1 MTTTPEFQTLLDRG
15 AALSTDEVVTHAKS
29 RDVALPYGAGTMA
42 LITLDN
48 GLDHNRP
55 NTFGPKGLAALNTA
69 IDEALSRDDVAALG
83 VTGKPFI
90 LAAGADL
97 SGLSGLSGRD
107 DAKLIAQLGHGVFRK
122 LVDGGKP
129 SFGFINGLALGGG
142 LEVALNCTYRTVQ
155 DSAPAVGLPEV
166 MLGLVPGWGGAYLVP
181 NLVGAEK
188 AVKLVIENPLNQ
200 GKTLSGHAAYE
211 MGLADAEFSGAD
223 FLEQSLLWAARVLKG
238 EVTVERPE
246 VDRGEAW
253 DAAVAKGRSIADART
268 GGASP
273 AAYRALDLIAAA
285 KNGSRDEGFA
295 AEDEAL
301 ADLIM
306 TPELLASLYSFD
318 LVQKRAK
325 RPAGAPDKALARPV
339 TKVGIVGAGLMA
351 SQLALLFARRL
362 QVPVVL
368 TDLDQAR
375 VDKGVGYVHEE
386 VDKLLLKGR
395 LTQDKANRLKALV
408 TGSVEKG
415 DVFAD
420 ADFVIEAVFEELGVK
435 KKVFADVERIVSP
448 ECVLA
453 TNTSSLSITEM
464 ASELEHPE
472 RVVGFHFFN
481 PVAVMPLLEIVKG
494 EQTDDATLA
503 TAFATGKALKKTT
516 ILVKDSPSFI
526 VNRLLGRFMG
536 EVGRIV
542 DEGTPLTVADNAF
555 KGVAPMPPFFLLS
568 LVGPAIALHNNE
580 TLHAAFPD
588 RFYVSPNL
596 KQLVEAGKTSVYLP
610 DFSVDPEVAEI
621 FAAPENPV
629 ELSGDEVRT
638 AVLSALAEES
648 QLMLDEGVV
657 AAPEDLDLAMIT
669 GAGYSFWPKQGWD
682 GMFQVRGFPVWGL
695 FAPAHVIFH
704 SGYQSYQVPFTA
716 IDPDRTHSSLSS
728 SPNLH
733 PVRSTVVEPMFASL
747 KYPVNLAKIDEVCEA
762 VLNDWA
768 TICDRSAGAAV
779 LHVLEVEGE

>member
-1 MTTTPEFQTLLDRG
+1 MATTSPTTDTDLQALLERG
-15 AALSTDEVVTHAKS
+15 AAMSPDEVVTEAKS
-29 RDVALPYGAGTMA
+29 RDVTLPHGAGTMA

-55 NTFGPKGLAALNTA
+55 NTFGPRSLASLNRAVDAALA
-69 IDEALSRDDVAALG
+69 RDDVAAIG

-97 SGLSGLSGRD
+97 SGLTGLRGRD
-107 DAKLIAQLGHGVFRK
+107 DALVIARLGHAVFRK
-122 LVDGGKP
+122 LQDGGKP
-129 SFGFINGLALGGG
+129 SFGFVNGLALGGG
-142 LEVALNCTYRTVQ
+142 LEVALHCSYRTVQ
-155 DSAPAVGLPEV
+155 DSAPALGLPEV

-181 NLVGAEK
+181 NLVGAAT
-188 AVKLVIENPLNQ
+188 AVKLVVENPLNQ
-200 GKTLSGHAAYE
+200 GKTLTGHQALEA
-211 MGLADAEFSGAD
+211 GLADAEFSGAD
-223 FLEQSLLWAARVLKG
+223 FLEQSLLWAARVLTG
-238 EVTVERPE
+238 DVTVERPD

-253 DAAVAKGRSIADART
+253 DQAVAKGRSVADSKT
-268 GGASP
+268 GGAAP

-285 KNGSRDEGFA
+285 KTATRDEGFA
-295 AEDEAL
+295 AEDDAL
-301 ADLIM
+301 ADLIL
-306 TPELLASLYSFD
+306 TPELKAGLYSFD

-339 TKVGIVGAGLMA
+339 TKVGIIGAGLMA

-375 VDKGVGYVHEE
+375 VDKGVGYVHDE
-386 VDKLLLKGR
+386 VDKLLAKGR
-395 LTQDKANRLKALV
+395 VTPDKANRLKALV
-408 TGSVEKG
+408 TGAADAAAKS
-415 DVFAD
+415 AALSD
-420 ADFVIEAVFEELGVK
+420 ADFVIEAVFEEMKIK
-435 KKVFADVERIVSP
+435 KQVFAEVERSVSP
-448 ECVLA
+448 EAVLA

-464 ASELEHPE
+464 AADLEHPE

-536 EVGRIV
+536 EVGKVV
-542 DEGTPLTVADNAF
+542 DEGTPLEVADGAF
-555 KGVAPMPPFFLLS
+555 AGVAPMPPFFLLS

-580 TLHAAFPD
+580 TLHGAFPD

-596 KQLVEAGKTSVYLP
+596 KELVAAGKTSVYLP

-621 FAAPENPV
+621 FATPEGSTA
-629 ELSGDEVRT
+629 LGKDEVRT
-638 AVLSALAEES
+638 RVLSALAEEA

-669 GAGYSFWPKQGWD
+669 GAGFSFWNG
-682 GMFQVRGFPVWGL
+682 GL
-695 FAPAHVIFH
+695 TMLLDREGISTKVNGKPFH
-704 SGYQSYQVPFTA
+704 
-716 IDPDRTHSSLSS
+716 
-728 SPNLH
+728 
-733 PVRSTVVEPMFASL
+733 
-747 KYPVNLAKIDEVCEA
+747 
-762 VLNDWA
+762 
-768 TICDRSAGAAV
+768 
-779 LHVLEVEGE
+779 

>member
-1 MTTTPEFQTLLDRG
+1 MTTTAELQALLDRG
-15 AALSTDEVVTHAKS
+15 VSLSGDEVVTDAKL
-29 RDVALPYGAGTMA
+29 RYVDLPLGAGTMG

-69 IDEALSRDDVAALG
+69 IDEALSRDDVVALG

-142 LEVALNCTYRTVQ
+142 LEVALNCTYRTIQ

-200 GKTLSGHAAYE
+200 GRTLGGHAAFE

-223 FLEQSLLWAARVLKG
+223 FLEQSLLWAAKVLTD

-268 GGASP
+268 GGASR
-273 AAYRALDLIAAA
+273 AAYRALELIAAA
-285 KNGSRDEGFA
+285 KESSRDEAFA

-306 TPELLASLYSFD
+306 TPELMASLYSFD

-325 RPAGAPDKALARPV
+325 RPAGAPDKSLARPV

-362 QVPVVL
+362 HVPVVL

-375 VDKGVGYVHEE
+375 VDKGVAYVHEE

-395 LTQDKANRLKALV
+395 LNQDKANRLKGLV
-408 TGSVEKG
+408 TGSVEKK

-420 ADFVIEAVFEELGVK
+420 ADFVIEAVFEEMGIK
-435 KKVFADVERIVSP
+435 KKVFAEVEEIVSP
-448 ECVLA
+448 ECIFA

-464 ASELEHPE
+464 AADLKHPE

-481 PVAVMPLLEIVKG
+481 PVAIMPLLEIVKG
-494 EQTDDATLA
+494 ERTDDATLA

-516 ILVKDSPSFI
+516 ILVNDSPSFI

-536 EVGRIV
+536 EVSKVV
-542 DEGTPLTVADNAF
+542 DEGTPLEVADNAF
-555 KGVAPMPPFFLLS
+555 AGVAPMPPFVLLS
-568 LVGPAIALHNNE
+568 LVGPAVALHNNK
-580 TLHAAFPD
+580 TLHEAFPD

-596 KQLVEAGKTSVYLP
+596 EKLVAAGKQAIYGS
-610 DFSVDPEVAEI
+610 DGAVDPEVAALFET
-621 FAAPENPV
+621 
-629 ELSGDEVRT
+629 GDVALTAEQVRER
-638 AVLSALAEES
+638 VLSVLAEEAR
-648 QLMLDEGVV
+648 LMLDDGVV
-657 AAPEDLDLAMIT
+657 VGPEDIDLGMIT
-669 GAGYSFWPKQGWD
+669 GAGFLFWNG
-682 GMFQVRGFPVWGL
+682 GL
-695 FAPAHVIFH
+695 
-704 SGYQSYQVPFTA
+704 TMLL
-716 IDPDRTHSSLSS
+716 DRTGVSEKVTGKKFH
-728 SPNLH
+728 
-733 PVRSTVVEPMFASL
+733 
-747 KYPVNLAKIDEVCEA
+747 
-762 VLNDWA
+762 
-768 TICDRSAGAAV
+768 
-779 LHVLEVEGE
+779 

>member
-1 MTTTPEFQTLLDRG
+1 MPDALTTPDLQQLLDR
-15 AALSTDEVVTHAKS
+15 AVALSRDEVVTEAKLQYV
-29 RDVALPYGAGTMA
+29 DLPHGAGTMA

-48 GLDHNRP
+48 GLDHTRP
-55 NTFGPKGLAALNTA
+55 NTFGPRGLASLNTA
-69 IDEALSRDDVAALG
+69 IDEALSREDVAAIG

-97 SGLSGLSGRD
+97 SALTGLSGRD
-107 DAKLIAQLGHGVFRK
+107 DARVIAQVGHGVFRK

-129 SFGFINGLALGGG
+129 SFGFVNGLALGGG
-142 LEVALNCTYRTVQ
+142 LEVALHCRYRTVQ
-155 DSAPAVGLPEV
+155 DTAPAIGLPEV

-188 AVKLVIENPLNQ
+188 AVKLVVENPLNQ
-200 GKTLSGHAAYE
+200 GRTLTGHAAFE

-223 FLEQSLLWAARVLKG
+223 FLEQSLLWAARVLNG
-238 EVTVERPE
+238 EITVERPE

-253 DAAVAKGRSIADART
+253 DAAVAKARTIADAKT

-273 AAYRALDLIAAA
+273 AAYRAVDLIAAA
-285 KNGSRDEGFA
+285 KDSDRDTGFA

-301 ADLIM
+301 ADLM
-306 TPELLASLYSFD
+306 LTPELAAGLYSFD

-325 RPAGAPDKALARPV
+325 RPAGAPDKSLARPV

-375 VDKGVGYVHEE
+375 VDKGVAYVHEE
-386 VDKLLLKGR
+386 LDKLLLKGR

-408 TGSVEKG
+408 TGAVEKA

-420 ADFVIEAVFEELGVK
+420 ADFVIEAVFEEMGVK
-435 KKVFADVERIVSP
+435 KQVFADVEKIVSP

-464 ASELEHPE
+464 AADLEHPE

-536 EVGRIV
+536 EVSRVV
-542 DEGTPLTVADNAF
+542 DEGTPVKVADGAF
-555 KGVAPMPPFFLLS
+555 AGIAPMPPFVLLS
-568 LVGPAIALHNNE
+568 LVGPAIALHNNR
-580 TLHAAFPD
+580 TLERAFPD

-596 KQLVEAGKTSVYLP
+596 EKLVAAGKPAIYGA
-610 DFSVDPEVAEI
+610 DGEVDPEVAAMFETGDT
-621 FAAPENPV
+621 
-629 ELSGDEVRT
+629 ELSADEVRER
-638 AVLSALAEES
+638 VLSALAEEAR
-648 QLMLDEGVV
+648 LMVDDGVV
-657 AAPEDLDLAMIT
+657 VGPEDIDLGMIT
-669 GAGYSFWPKQGWD
+669 GAGFSFWNG
-682 GMFQVRGFPVWGL
+682 GL
-695 FAPAHVIFH
+695 
-704 SGYQSYQVPFTA
+704 TKLL
-716 IDPDRTHSSLSS
+716 DRTGIS
-728 SPNLH
+728 
-733 PVRSTVVEPMFASL
+733 E
-747 KYPVNLAKIDEVCEA
+747 KVNGRLF
-762 VLNDWA
+762 
-768 TICDRSAGAAV
+768 
-779 LHVLEVEGE
+779 H